1 MRKIEFIKSAKLAK
15 DFPEGRTK
23 EVAILGRSNAGKSS
37 LINLLAR
44 SNKVALV
51 SSKPGKTRL
60 LNFFNYEGKFSLVD
74 MPGYGFSSRSGD
86 EQHSWQEMI
95 EGYLF
100 NREQLKGLVL
110 VMDIRREWEDEEEM
124 IKGWADREGFG
135 LMVVLTK
142 ADKMSRSAALNRLR
156 IIKKSADLEA
166 IFAVSVLKKEGHEA
180 VESYIF
186 NQWILVSNS

>member
-15 DFPEGRTK
+15 DFPEGKSK
-23 EVAILGRSNAGKSS
+23 EVAIVGRSNAGKSS

-44 SNKVALV
+44 SKVAMV
-51 SSKPGKTRL
+51 SKKPGKTRL
-60 LNFFNYEGKFSLVD
+60 LNFFNYENKFRLVD

-100 NREQLKGLVL
+100 RREQLQGLVL

-124 IKGWADREGFG
+124 IKGWADQQGFG

-142 ADKMSRSAALNRLR
+142 ADKMSRGAALNRVSAL
-156 IIKKSADLEA
+156 KKSSDLESV
-166 IFAVSVLKKEGHEA
+166 FAVSVLKKEGHEA

-186 NQWILVSNS
+186 NQWLGV

>member
-1 MRKIEFIKSAKLAK
+1 MRKIEFIKSAKLVK
-15 DFPEGRTK
+15 DFPEGKSK
-23 EVAILGRSNAGKSS
+23 EVAIVGRSNAGKSS

-44 SNKVALV
+44 SKVAMV

-60 LNFFNYEGKFSLVD
+60 LNFFTYEGKFRLVD

-100 NREQLKGLVL
+100 HREQLQGLVL
-110 VMDIRREWEDEEEM
+110 VMDIRRDWEDEEEM
-124 IKGWADREGFG
+124 IKGWADRQGFG

-142 ADKMSRSAALNRLR
+142 ADKMSRSAALNRIR
-156 IIKKSADLEA
+156 IIKKAAGLDC

-186 NQWILVSNS
+186 NQWL